1 MPIRCPLAAEDY
13 SAANVPLCDRC
24 RILLTSAL
32 IALPLAGAL
41 LLAALPVV
49 LIPVALA
56 AKRPPVVARAFLGG
70 WLLGILLV
78 GGVVIALVD
87 VLVLPTGNTIW
98 FAYAKIVIGLLLI
111 LLGLKR
117 WTDRRQVDAEPP
129 GWLAGVESM
138 PARKAFGLALL
149 LATLNPKNV
158 VIVVAGAT
166 AITEA
171 TPVPSSQVVAL
182 LGFTIVGSLGVAAP
196 VIATVVLGDRAERVL
211 APADQ
216 WMTRH
221 SATIVSAVL
230 VVLGVVVATNGFLAV
245 GG

>member
-1 MPIRCPLAAEDY
+1 MEDY
-13 SAANVPLCDRC
+13 SAANVPTCDRC
-24 RILLTSAL
+24 RILLTSVL

-56 AKRPPVVARAFLGG
+56 AKRPPRVAGAFLGG

-117 WTDRRQVDAEPP
+117 WTGRRETDAEPP

-138 PARKAFGLALL
+138 PARKAFSLALL

-171 TPVPSSQVVAL
+171 TPVPASQIVAL

-196 VIATVVLGDRAERVL
+196 VVATLVLGDRAEEVL
-211 APADQ
+211 APVDR

-221 SATIVSAVL
+221 SATIVSIVL

>member
-1 MPIRCPLAAEDY
+1 
-13 SAANVPLCDRC
+13 
-24 RILLTSAL
+24 
-32 IALPLAGAL
+32 
-41 LLAALPVV
+41 
-49 LIPVALA
+49 
-56 AKRPPVVARAFLGG
+56 
-70 WLLGILLV
+70 
-78 GGVVIALVD
+78 
-87 VLVLPTGNTIW
+87 
-98 FAYAKIVIGLLLI
+98 
-111 LLGLKR
+111 
-117 WTDRRQVDAEPP
+117 
-129 GWLAGVESM
+129 M